1 MFSLSVKLRTVCVPL
16 CSRGGALSTS
26 TYGEV
31 SPISLG
37 ENVAKPKV
45 IFLGPNKIETM
56 FMIFFIPKHRL
67 SDISGFDRGN
77 PDCCFHCFGIF
88 YVHVQVS
95 KYKMS

>member
-1 MFSLSVKLRTVCVPL
+1 MYHYVPG
-16 CSRGGALSTS
+16 GGALSTS

-56 FMIFFIPKHRL
+56 FMIFFIPNIAYLIFLGSIEAILTAVFIVSGYFMFMYRFL
-67 SDISGFDRGN
+67 SI
-77 PDCCFHCFGIF
+77 
-88 YVHVQVS
+88 
-95 KYKMS
+95 K